1 MNMTQRR
8 ILIVVLLVLALGSLY
23 YGIEIRTRTVGS
35 GVFGRNSS
43 PIPGASTWKA
53 LLTFVFP
60 VLLAG
65 LGGFVWFGKD
75 L

>member
-1 MNMTQRR
+1 MTQRR
-8 ILIVVLLVLALGSLY
+8 VVIVTLVVLALGSLY
-23 YGIEIRTRTVGS
+23 YGIEMRTTTIGNT
-35 GVFGRNSS
+35 VFGRGFQ
-43 PIPGASTWKA
+43 PIPGASTMKA